1 MFNLQPA
8 LLPVLA
14 SLRKNTARINPPL
27 QLTRR
32 KINVIKRLLRT
43 QNRSAIMPLKQ
54 VFTLFVLMGA
64 ALNVAQAQMRF
75 TSAEHLSLGDSVHFS
90 LVEQGATPHRFTLPN
105 GEQLTYGEIVAMADL
120 YEIPGA
126 TLTTAPDVPTKRTR
140 FLDAFNSFALNPTVH
155 DELTAIVKLF
165 HFEKDTMDAAIAAG
179 QAPEEALKKVFPD
192 LDRQF
197 NCITG
202 GGCLASNWWMFPG
215 RYLKLAEQ
223 DYDHFGTDALLAY
236 QVGHRLALE
245 QAVNAKKTGD
255 LSRLTVAYAMNAFAS
270 HFLSDRFAS
279 GHLRTPRKL
288 LNDHVTP
295 TEAGALLANYMH
307 NEENENGLHVH
318 NAAGDQW
325 FAIGD
330 RSCLNP
336 KNAAHKEMVEL
347 ALQRSVDELEAAY
360 NQGSS
365 EISDSV
371 APLIPWVDEENNQAQ
386 GDISPLFYWDT
397 ASKTLYRRK
406 EIGNLHDAHW
416 IKNWWGWSTLI
427 ELRKHYGLTMSEQAH
442 LARSKLAKQ
451 ALEAGLITD
460 PAILSAMKQ
469 GI

>member
-8 LLPVLA
+8 LLQDVV
-14 SLRKNTARINPPL
+14 SLRENTAQNIPPL

-32 KINVIKRLLRT
+32 KINIIQRVFRPKNGIAMT
-43 QNRSAIMPLKQ
+43 PLKPALA
-54 VFTLFVLMGA
+54 LFALMGA
-64 ALNVAQAQMRF
+64 MLNVAHAQMSF

-90 LVEQGATPHRFTLPN
+90 LIEPSATPHRFTLPN
-105 GEQLTYGEIVAMADL
+105 GEQLTYGEMVAMADL

-126 TLTTAPDVPTKRTR
+126 PLATAPDEPTKRNR
-140 FLDAFNSFALNPTVH
+140 FLDAFNSFTLKPTVH

-165 HFEKDTMDAAIAAG
+165 HFEKNTIDAAIAAG
-179 QAPEEALKKVFPD
+179 QAPEEALKNVFPD

-223 DYDHFGTDALLAY
+223 DYDHFGADALLAY

-307 NEENENGLHVH
+307 NEENANGLHVH

-325 FAIGD
+325 LAIGD

-336 KNAAHKEMVEL
+336 KNAAHKKMVER

-360 NQGSS
+360 SQGSS
-365 EISDSV
+365 EIPDSV
-371 APLIPWVDEENNQAQ
+371 APLIPWVDEENNHVK
-386 GDISPLFYWDT
+386 GDISPLFYWDA

-427 ELRKHYGLTMSEQAH
+427 ELRKHYGLTMPQQAR
-442 LARSKLAKQ
+442 LARSKIAKQ
-451 ALEAGLITD
+451 ALDAGLITH
-460 PAILSAMKQ
+460 PAILNAMNK